1 MEATKLVDEEC
12 FEITV
17 DTHGIR
23 DGPRL
28 GRLRVQNK
36 VGSAWS
42 FTILVKLENSNCLLK
57 VSFLLLVSHSLHI
70 FANEVSKAV

>member
-1 MEATKLVDEEC
+1 MKACIEAKKLVNEEC

-17 DTHGIR
+17 DSHGIR

-36 VGSAWS
+36 VG
-42 FTILVKLENSNCLLK
+42 LPL
-57 VSFLLLVSHSLHI
+57 SLRKHYFI
-70 FANEVSKAV
+70 PAYLFSEFF